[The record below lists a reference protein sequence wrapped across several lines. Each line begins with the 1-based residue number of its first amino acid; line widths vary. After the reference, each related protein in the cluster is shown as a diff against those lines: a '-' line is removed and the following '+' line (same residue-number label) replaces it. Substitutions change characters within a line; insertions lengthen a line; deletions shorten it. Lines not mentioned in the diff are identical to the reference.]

1 MIEDIQG
8 WLAELRAEEPAPPMP
23 VSVTPL
29 DWERSHGEVDPSP
42 EVLVEPAAE
51 PIPEPEEHPAAL
63 GDPPSVAAA
72 TAGPG
77 AGEAEPSGASVPMP
91 CPPLLDHEAS
101 IWALLT
107 QPDGHGQPQDL
118 SDLLTVLA
126 ASPELRSAALLRSME
141 RFRDQLDQLPGRA
154 PLDQPVTIAAADLMV
169 LTRALLG
176 RLR

>member
-1 MIEDIQG
+1 
-8 WLAELRAEEPAPPMP
+8 MP

-29 DWERSHGEVDPSP
+29 DWDRSHGEVDPPSP
-42 EVLVEPAAE
+42 EVSAEPE

-101 IWALLT
+101 IWALLA
-107 QPDGHGQPQDL
+107 QPDGHSQPQDL

-154 PLDQPVTIAAADLMV
+154 PLDQPITIAAADLMV